1 MSLLL
6 SIVIPFY
13 GKASTALLH
22 QCLDSIRGQEPL
34 REGMDYEI
42 VLADTPRLTTGDARN
57 RGMDRAT
64 GDYLF
69 FVDADDLLLPG
80 VLAPCL
86 DLLRQERPDVLKF
99 GSRPF
104 RQGQSLPAV
113 VGGEPTV
120 QTRYPSG
127 ADYMLRHNFTG
138 TVWNHFYRR
147 RFLMDAGLRFPDT
160 SDFDDEAFV
169 ALAYCH
175 AGPMVQTAWP
185 LYAYRQLSA
194 SVSRVADPE
203 GRRRRIDAFADLLR
217 LLSAHWESLP
227 AGLRRDALERRLR
240 FLTIDYLRQMRRL
253 RCPLSDVRLRLRR
266 LHSCGLLPL
275 PARSYGWKYALVR
288 GGVNLMGLFSGEW

>member
-1 MSLLL
+1 MPPLL
-6 SIVIPFY
+6 SIIIPFY
-13 GKASTALLH
+13 GEASPDLLR
-22 QCLDSIRGQEPL
+22 QCLDSIQGQEPL
-34 REGMDYEI
+34 CEGTDYEI
-42 VLADTPRLTTGDARN
+42 LLADTPRLTTGDARN

-80 VLAPCL
+80 ALEPCL
-86 DLLRQERPDVLKF
+86 ALLRQERPDVLKF

-127 ADYMLRHNFTG
+127 ADYMLHHNFTG

-160 SDFDDEAFV
+160 SHFDDEAFV

-175 AGPMVQTAWP
+175 AGAMVLTDWP
-185 LYAYRQLSA
+185 LYAYRQLPA
-194 SVSRVADPE
+194 SVSRIADPE

-227 AGLRRDALERRLR
+227 VGRRRDALERRLR

-288 GGVNLMGLFSGEW
+288 GGVNLMGLFSGKW

>member
-1 MSLLL
+1 MPLLL

-13 GKASTALLH
+13 GSASAPLLQ
-22 QCLDSIRGQEPL
+22 QCLHSIRTQQAQE
-34 REGMDYEI
+34 GTDYEI
-42 VLADTPRLTTGDARN
+42 LLADTPRLTTGDARN
-57 RGMDRAT
+57 RGMERAR
-64 GDYLF
+64 GEYIF

-99 GSRPF
+99 GSLPF
-104 RQGQSLPAV
+104 RQGQALPAASGGQPV
-113 VGGEPTV
+113 V
-120 QTRYPSG
+120 QARYPSG
-127 ADYMLRHNFTG
+127 ADYMLHHNFTG

-147 RFLMDAGLRFPDT
+147 RFLIDTGLRFPDT
-160 SDFDDEAFV
+160 SHFDDEAFV

-227 AGLRRDALERRLR
+227 AGLRRDALERRLH